1 MIIAQLGHF
10 GPETDSGILAQGF
23 DNDKDV
29 LQFIKTSVDSGL
41 FREKDIRF
49 KGATEFTTQETTS
62 IQFYVNIFGS
72 RKKTVFKDHFLNE
85 VLKTTREQERAPGF
99 NRFAHNLRNLL
110 EFLDTPR
117 FMIVYV
123 I

>member
-1 MIIAQLGHF
+1 MTIAQLGNF
-10 GPETDSGILAQGF
+10 GISTTSGILAQGF
-23 DNDKDV
+23 DNDLDAR
-29 LQFIKTSVDSGL
+29 QFIKDSVDAGD

-62 IQFYVNIFGS
+62 VQFYVNIFGS

-85 VLKTTREQERAPGF
+85 VLKTTRLQERAPGF

-117 FMIVYV
+117 FMVVY
-123 I
+123 IR